1 MCTECACNVRHVE
14 IVGRSRVEGK
24 SVARDQCASLKFVP
38 QCASTSCIRAPFFDV
53 GCALECAIM
62 CYLLILAH
70 FGTFWNYFI
79 FNSNFNPNE
88 KRQGIKILGKV
99 V

>member
-38 QCASTSCIRAPFFDV
+38 QCASCSCIRAPFFDV